1 MPVDRQDPGAA
12 QSSSSDDH
20 RPELHERGRHAD
32 AEGSVRSVHGPQEVT
47 LLPLQALHSA
57 GQGARQS
64 CTKCVR
70 ASGALQPWWQ
80 LM

>member
-1 MPVDRQDPGAA
+1 MPVNQQDPGAA
-12 QSSSSDDH
+12 QSYSSDDH
-20 RPELHERGRHAD
+20 RPELHQRGRHAD
-32 AEGSVRSVHGPQEVT
+32 AEGSVRFARGPQEVT
-47 LLPLQALHSA
+47 ILPLQSPHPA

-70 ASGALQPWWQ
+70 ANSALQPCWQ

>member
-1 MPVDRQDPGAA
+1 MPVNQQDPGAA

-20 RPELHERGRHAD
+20 CPELHERGRHAD
-32 AEGSVRSVHGPQEVT
+32 AEGSVRSAPGPQEVT
-47 LLPLQALHSA
+47 ILPMQAPHFPE
-57 GQGARQS
+57 QGARQS

-70 ASGALQPWWQ
+70 ANGALQPCWQ